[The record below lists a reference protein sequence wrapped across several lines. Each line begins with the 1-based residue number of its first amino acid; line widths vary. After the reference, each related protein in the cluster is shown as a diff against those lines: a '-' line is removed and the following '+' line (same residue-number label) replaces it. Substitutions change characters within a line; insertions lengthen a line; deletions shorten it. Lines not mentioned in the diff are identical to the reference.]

1 MVVCWKRLKSLNLPR
16 HRRYSGR
23 LVRVGQWSLEL
34 ARAIKMAR
42 LKTFERSIAG
52 TIVATTV
59 ASLFGLWT
67 PPAAAQDNNA
77 LHLFV
82 SNGMKGSMEALRA
95 ECEKEVGRR
104 LAIQFGSTAS
114 LKQRIEA
121 GEALD
126 VTIITIEAIDDLI
139 KKALLMSPTRTAI
152 GRSELGVG
160 IRAGAS
166 RLDIRSV
173 ATFRQAL
180 RQAPS
185 ITYPQ
190 DGASRGYIE
199 HMFERLGIADDV
211 KAKIILAPGSGAA
224 TENVAAGKA
233 AMVLTL
239 FSEIVPTHGVEI
251 LGPFPGEY
259 QSDIRFGA
267 ATSAQSK
274 QAEAARALIAF
285 LAGPKVTAVLKAKG
299 IDRLR

>member
-1 MVVCWKRLKSLNLPR
+1 MR
-16 HRRYSGR
+16 
-23 LVRVGQWSLEL
+23 
-34 ARAIKMAR
+34 
-42 LKTFERSIAG
+42 ERSIAG

-59 ASLFGLWT
+59 ALLFGLSP
-67 PPAAAQDNNA
+67 PPAAAQDNA

-82 SNGMKGSMEALRA
+82 SNGMKGSMEALQGQ
-95 ECEKEVGRR
+95 CEKEVGRR

-121 GEALD
+121 GETFD

-139 KKALLMSPTRTAI
+139 KKSLLVSATRTAI

-160 IRAGAS
+160 IREGAS
-166 RLDIRSV
+166 KPDIRSV
-173 ATFRQAL
+173 AAFRQAL

-185 ITYPQ
+185 ITFPR

-199 HMFERLGIADDV
+199 HMFERLGIAADV
-211 KAKIILAPGSGAA
+211 KEKIILAPGSGPA
-224 TENVAAGKA
+224 TESVAAGKA

-251 LGPFPGEY
+251 VGPFPGEY

-274 QAEAARALIAF
+274 HADAATALIAL
-285 LAGPKVTAVLKAKG
+285 LAGSKVTAVLKAKG
-299 IDRLR
+299 IDRPR

>member
-1 MVVCWKRLKSLNLPR
+1 MNKHEEQRLR
-16 HRRYSGR
+16 H
-23 LVRVGQWSLEL
+23 VK
-34 ARAIKMAR
+34 KMATR
-42 LKTFERSIAG
+42 RPMLERSIAR
-52 TIVATTV
+52 TVVATTV
-59 ASLFGLWT
+59 ALLLGLST
-67 PPAAAQDNNA
+67 PPAATQDNA
-77 LHLFV
+77 LHLLV
-82 SNGMKGSMEALRA
+82 SNGMKGSMEALQGQ
-95 ECEKEVGRR
+95 CEEEVGRR

-114 LKQRIEA
+114 LKRRIEA
-121 GEALD
+121 GEAFD

-139 KKALLMSPTRTAI
+139 MKALLTSATRMAV

-166 RLDIRSV
+166 KPDIRSV

-199 HMFERLGIADDV
+199 QMFGRLGIADDV
-211 KAKIILAPGSGAA
+211 KSKIILAPGSGPA
-224 TENVAAGKA
+224 TDSVAAGKA

-239 FSEIVPTHGVEI
+239 FSEIVPAHGVEI
-251 LGPFPGEY
+251 LGPFPGVY

-267 ATSAQSK
+267 AASAQST
-274 QAEAARALIAF
+274 QADAATALIAF

-299 IDRLR
+299 IDRPR

>member
-1 MVVCWKRLKSLNLPR
+1 MNRHEEQRLPHVKKMVT
-16 HRRYSGR
+16 RRPM
-23 LVRVGQWSLEL
+23 L
-34 ARAIKMAR
+34 
-42 LKTFERSIAG
+42 ERSIAR
-52 TIVATTV
+52 TVVATTV
-59 ASLFGLWT
+59 ALLLGLST
-67 PPAAAQDNNA
+67 PPAAAQDNA
-77 LHLFV
+77 LHLLV
-82 SNGMKGSMEALRA
+82 SNGMKGSMEALQGQ
-95 ECEKEVGRR
+95 CEEEVGRR

-114 LKQRIEA
+114 LKRRIEA
-121 GEALD
+121 GEAFD

-139 KKALLMSPTRTAI
+139 MKALLTSATRMAV

-166 RLDIRSV
+166 KPDIRSV

-199 HMFERLGIADDV
+199 QMFGRLGIADDV
-211 KAKIILAPGSGAA
+211 KSKIILAPGSGPA
-224 TENVAAGKA
+224 TESVAAGKA

-239 FSEIVPTHGVEI
+239 FSEIVPAHGVEI

-267 ATSAQSK
+267 AASAQSTH
-274 QAEAARALIAF
+274 ADAATALIAF
-285 LAGPKVTAVLKAKG
+285 LAGPKVTAVLKARG
-299 IDRLR
+299 IDRPR

>member
-1 MVVCWKRLKSLNLPR
+1 MNKHEEQRLRHVKKMVT
-16 HRRYSGR
+16 RRPM
-23 LVRVGQWSLEL
+23 L
-34 ARAIKMAR
+34 
-42 LKTFERSIAG
+42 ERSIAR
-52 TIVATTV
+52 TVVATTV
-59 ASLFGLWT
+59 ALLLGLST
-67 PPAAAQDNNA
+67 PPAAAQDNA
-77 LHLFV
+77 LHLLV
-82 SNGMKGSMEALRA
+82 SNGMKGSMEALQGQ
-95 ECEKEVGRR
+95 CEEEVGRR

-114 LKQRIEA
+114 LKRRIEA
-121 GEALD
+121 GEAFD

-139 KKALLMSPTRTAI
+139 MKALLTSATRMAV

-166 RLDIRSV
+166 KPDIRSV

-199 HMFERLGIADDV
+199 QMFGRLGIADDV
-211 KAKIILAPGSGAA
+211 KSKIILAPGSGPA
-224 TENVAAGKA
+224 TDSVAAGKA

-239 FSEIVPTHGVEI
+239 FSEIVPAHGVEI
-251 LGPFPGEY
+251 LGPFPGVY

-267 ATSAQSK
+267 AASAQST
-274 QAEAARALIAF
+274 QADAATALIAF

>member
-1 MVVCWKRLKSLNLPR
+1 ML
-16 HRRYSGR
+16 
-23 LVRVGQWSLEL
+23 
-34 ARAIKMAR
+34 
-42 LKTFERSIAG
+42 ERSIAG

-59 ASLFGLWT
+59 ALLFGLST
-67 PPAAAQDNNA
+67 PPAAAQDNA
-77 LHLFV
+77 LHLLV
-82 SNGMKGSMEALRA
+82 SNGMKGSMEALQGQ
-95 ECEKEVGRR
+95 CEEEVGRR

-114 LKQRIEA
+114 LKRRIEA
-121 GEALD
+121 GEAFD

-139 KKALLMSPTRTAI
+139 MKALLTSASRMAV
-152 GRSELGVG
+152 GRSELGAG

-166 RLDIRSV
+166 KPDIRSV

-199 HMFERLGIADDV
+199 QMFGRLGIADDV
-211 KAKIILAPGSGAA
+211 KSKIILAPGSGPA
-224 TENVAAGKA
+224 TDSVAAGKA

-239 FSEIVPTHGVEI
+239 FSEIVPAHGVEI
-251 LGPFPGEY
+251 LGPFPGVY

-267 ATSAQSK
+267 AASAQST
-274 QAEAARALIAF
+274 QADAATALIAF

-299 IDRLR
+299 IDRPR

>member
-1 MVVCWKRLKSLNLPR
+1 MNRHEEQRLRHVKKMVT
-16 HRRYSGR
+16 RRPM
-23 LVRVGQWSLEL
+23 L
-34 ARAIKMAR
+34 
-42 LKTFERSIAG
+42 ERSIAR
-52 TIVATTV
+52 TVVATTV
-59 ASLFGLWT
+59 TLLLGLST
-67 PPAAAQDNNA
+67 PPAATQDNA
-77 LHLFV
+77 LHLLV
-82 SNGMKGSMEALRA
+82 SNGMKGSMEALQGQ
-95 ECEKEVGRR
+95 CEEEVGRR

-114 LKQRIEA
+114 LKRRIEA
-121 GEALD
+121 GEAFD

-139 KKALLMSPTRTAI
+139 MKALLTSASRMAV

-166 RLDIRSV
+166 KPDIRSV

-199 HMFERLGIADDV
+199 QMFGRLGIADDV
-211 KAKIILAPGSGAA
+211 KSKIILAPGSGPA
-224 TENVAAGKA
+224 TESVAAGKA

-239 FSEIVPTHGVEI
+239 FSEIVPAHGVEI
-251 LGPFPGEY
+251 LGPFPGVY

-267 ATSAQSK
+267 AASAQST
-274 QAEAARALIAF
+274 QADAATALIAF

-299 IDRLR
+299 IDRPR

>member
-1 MVVCWKRLKSLNLPR
+1 MEN
-16 HRRYSGR
+16 SGSGTSGNGIPDTMR
-23 LVRVGQWSLEL
+23 
-34 ARAIKMAR
+34 
-42 LKTFERSIAG
+42 ERSIAG

-59 ASLFGLWT
+59 ALLFGLST
-67 PPAAAQDNNA
+67 PPAAAQDDT

-82 SNGMKGSMEALRA
+82 SNGMKGSVEALQGQ
-95 ECEKEVGRR
+95 CEKEVGRR

-121 GEALD
+121 GEAFD

-139 KKALLMSPTRTAI
+139 KKALLTSATRMAI

-160 IRAGAS
+160 IRAGAP
-166 RLDIRSV
+166 RPDIRSV

-199 HMFERLGIADDV
+199 QMFERLGIAGDV
-211 KAKIILAPGSGAA
+211 KAKIILAPGSGPA
-224 TENVAAGKA
+224 TESVAAGKA

-267 ATSAQSK
+267 ATSARSMH
-274 QAEAARALIAF
+274 ADAATALIAF
-285 LAGPKVTAVLKAKG
+285 LAGPNVTAVLKAKG
-299 IDRLR
+299 IDRPR

>member
-1 MVVCWKRLKSLNLPR
+1 MNRHEEQRLPHVKKMVT
-16 HRRYSGR
+16 RRPM
-23 LVRVGQWSLEL
+23 L
-34 ARAIKMAR
+34 
-42 LKTFERSIAG
+42 ERSIAR
-52 TIVATTV
+52 TVVATTV
-59 ASLFGLWT
+59 ALLLGLST
-67 PPAAAQDNNA
+67 PPAATQDNA
-77 LHLFV
+77 LHLLV
-82 SNGMKGSMEALRA
+82 SNGMKGSMEALQGQ
-95 ECEKEVGRR
+95 CEEEVGRR

-114 LKQRIEA
+114 LKRRIEA
-121 GEALD
+121 GEAFD

-139 KKALLMSPTRTAI
+139 MKALLTSASRMAV

-166 RLDIRSV
+166 KPDIRSV

-199 HMFERLGIADDV
+199 QMFGRLGIADDV
-211 KAKIILAPGSGAA
+211 KSKIILAPGSGPA
-224 TENVAAGKA
+224 TDSVAAGKA

-239 FSEIVPTHGVEI
+239 FSEIVPAHGVEI
-251 LGPFPGEY
+251 LGPFPGVY

-267 ATSAQSK
+267 AASAQST
-274 QAEAARALIAF
+274 QADAATALIAF

-299 IDRLR
+299 IDRPR

>member
-1 MVVCWKRLKSLNLPR
+1 MVIP
-16 HRRYSGR
+16 HTM
-23 LVRVGQWSLEL
+23 L
-34 ARAIKMAR
+34 AR
-42 LKTFERSIAG
+42 SIVR

-59 ASLFGLWT
+59 ASLFCLSA
-67 PPAAAQDNNA
+67 PLAAAQDDA

-82 SNGMKGSMEALRA
+82 SNGMKGSLETLQGQ
-95 ECEKEVGRR
+95 CEKEVGRR
-104 LAIQFGSTAS
+104 LAIQFGSTSS

-121 GEALD
+121 GEAFD

-139 KKALLMSPTRTAI
+139 MKALLTSATRIPI

-160 IRAGAS
+160 IRAGAP
-166 RLDIRSV
+166 RPDIRSV

-199 HMFERLGIADDV
+199 QMFERLGIAGDV
-211 KAKIILAPGSGAA
+211 KAKIVLAPGSGPA
-224 TENVAAGKA
+224 TESVAAGKA

-274 QAEAARALIAF
+274 HTDAATALIAF
-285 LAGPKVTAVLKAKG
+285 LAGPEVTAVLKAKG
-299 IDRLR
+299 INRPR

>member
-1 MVVCWKRLKSLNLPR
+1 MDDRGTRTSRNGILDTIL
-16 HRRYSGR
+16 
-23 LVRVGQWSLEL
+23 Q
-34 ARAIKMAR
+34 
-42 LKTFERSIAG
+42 RSIARK
-52 TIVATTV
+52 IVAAAV
-59 ASLFGLWT
+59 GLFSLSPL
-67 PPAAAQDNNA
+67 PAAAQDNA

-82 SNGMKGSMEALRA
+82 SNGMKGSMEALQA
-95 ECEKEVGRR
+95 QCEKEVARP

-121 GEALD
+121 GEAFD

-139 KKALLMSPTRTAI
+139 KKAWLTSATRMAI

-160 IRAGAS
+160 IRSGAS
-166 RLDIRSV
+166 KPDIRSV

-211 KAKIILAPGSGAA
+211 KAKIILAPGSGPA
-224 TENVAAGKA
+224 TESVAAGKA

-251 LGPFPGEY
+251 LGPFPAEY

-267 ATSAQSK
+267 ATSARTK
-274 QAEAARALIAF
+274 NADAATALIGF
-285 LAGPKVTAVLKAKG
+285 LSGPRVTPVLKAKG
-299 IDRLR
+299 ISGPR

>member
-1 MVVCWKRLKSLNLPR
+1 MNKHEEQRLR
-16 HRRYSGR
+16 H
-23 LVRVGQWSLEL
+23 VK
-34 ARAIKMAR
+34 KMATR
-42 LKTFERSIAG
+42 RPMLERSIAR
-52 TIVATTV
+52 TVVATTV
-59 ASLFGLWT
+59 ALLLGLST
-67 PPAAAQDNNA
+67 PPAATQDNA
-77 LHLFV
+77 LHLLV
-82 SNGMKGSMEALRA
+82 SNGMKGSMEALQGQ
-95 ECEKEVGRR
+95 CEEEVGRR

-114 LKQRIEA
+114 LKRRIEA
-121 GEALD
+121 GEAFD

-139 KKALLMSPTRTAI
+139 MKALLTSASRMAV

-166 RLDIRSV
+166 KPDIRSV

-199 HMFERLGIADDV
+199 QMFGRLGIADDV
-211 KAKIILAPGSGAA
+211 KSKIILAPGSGPA
-224 TENVAAGKA
+224 TDSVAAGKA

-239 FSEIVPTHGVEI
+239 FSEIVPAHGVEI
-251 LGPFPGEY
+251 LGPFPGVY

-267 ATSAQSK
+267 AASAQST
-274 QAEAARALIAF
+274 QADAATALIAF

-299 IDRLR
+299 IDRPR

>member
-1 MVVCWKRLKSLNLPR
+1 MNRHEEQRLPHVKKMVT
-16 HRRYSGR
+16 RRPM
-23 LVRVGQWSLEL
+23 L
-34 ARAIKMAR
+34 
-42 LKTFERSIAG
+42 ERSIAR
-52 TIVATTV
+52 TVVATTV
-59 ASLFGLWT
+59 ALLLGLST
-67 PPAAAQDNNA
+67 PPAATQDNA
-77 LHLFV
+77 LHLLV
-82 SNGMKGSMEALRA
+82 SNGMKGSMEALQGQ
-95 ECEKEVGRR
+95 CEEEVGRR

-114 LKQRIEA
+114 LKRRIEA
-121 GEALD
+121 GEAFD

-139 KKALLMSPTRTAI
+139 MKALLTSASRMAV

-166 RLDIRSV
+166 KPDIRSV

-199 HMFERLGIADDV
+199 QMFGRLGIADDV
-211 KAKIILAPGSGAA
+211 KSKIILAPGSGPA
-224 TENVAAGKA
+224 TESVAAGKA

-239 FSEIVPTHGVEI
+239 FSEIVPAHGVEI
-251 LGPFPGEY
+251 LGPFPGVY

-267 ATSAQSK
+267 AASAQST
-274 QAEAARALIAF
+274 QADAATALIAF

-299 IDRLR
+299 IDRPR

>member
-1 MVVCWKRLKSLNLPR
+1 MNKHEEQRLR
-16 HRRYSGR
+16 H
-23 LVRVGQWSLEL
+23 VK
-34 ARAIKMAR
+34 KMATR
-42 LKTFERSIAG
+42 RPMLERSIAR
-52 TIVATTV
+52 TVVATTV
-59 ASLFGLWT
+59 ALLLGLST
-67 PPAAAQDNNA
+67 PPAATQDNA
-77 LHLFV
+77 LHLLV
-82 SNGMKGSMEALRA
+82 SNGMKGSMEALQGQ
-95 ECEKEVGRR
+95 CEREVGRQ

-114 LKQRIEA
+114 LKRRIEA
-121 GEALD
+121 GEAFD

-139 KKALLMSPTRTAI
+139 MKALLTSASRMAV

-166 RLDIRSV
+166 KPDIRSV

-199 HMFERLGIADDV
+199 QMFGRLGIADDV
-211 KAKIILAPGSGAA
+211 KSKIILAPGSGPA
-224 TENVAAGKA
+224 TDSVAAGKA

-239 FSEIVPTHGVEI
+239 FSEIVPAHGVEI
-251 LGPFPGEY
+251 LGPFPGVY

-267 ATSAQSK
+267 AASAQST
-274 QAEAARALIAF
+274 QADAATALIAF

-299 IDRLR
+299 IDRPR

>member
-1 MVVCWKRLKSLNLPR
+1 MNKHEEQRLR
-16 HRRYSGR
+16 H
-23 LVRVGQWSLEL
+23 VK
-34 ARAIKMAR
+34 KMATR
-42 LKTFERSIAG
+42 RPMLERSIAR
-52 TIVATTV
+52 TVVATTV
-59 ASLFGLWT
+59 ALLLGLST
-67 PPAAAQDNNA
+67 PPAATQDNA
-77 LHLFV
+77 LHLLV
-82 SNGMKGSMEALRA
+82 SNGMKGSMEALQGQ
-95 ECEKEVGRR
+95 CEEEVGRR

-121 GEALD
+121 GEAFD

-139 KKALLMSPTRTAI
+139 MKALLTSASRMAV

-166 RLDIRSV
+166 KPDIRSV

-199 HMFERLGIADDV
+199 QMFGRLGIADDV
-211 KAKIILAPGSGAA
+211 KSKIILAPGSGPA
-224 TENVAAGKA
+224 TESVAAGKA

-239 FSEIVPTHGVEI
+239 FSEIVPAHGVEI

-267 ATSAQSK
+267 AASAQSTH
-274 QAEAARALIAF
+274 ADAATALIAF
-285 LAGPKVTAVLKAKG
+285 LAGPKVTAVLKARG
-299 IDRLR
+299 IDRPR

>member
-1 MVVCWKRLKSLNLPR
+1 MPHTILKRS
-16 HRRYSGR
+16 
-23 LVRVGQWSLEL
+23 V
-34 ARAIKMAR
+34 
-42 LKTFERSIAG
+42 AG
-52 TIVATTV
+52 TIAATV
-59 ASLFGLWT
+59 AALFALST
-67 PPAAAQDNNA
+67 PPAAAQADA

-82 SNGMKGSMEALRA
+82 SNGMKGSMEALQGR
-95 ECEKEVGRR
+95 CEKEVRRR
-104 LAIQFGSTAS
+104 LVIQFGSTAS

-121 GEALD
+121 GEAFD

-139 KKALLMSPTRTAI
+139 KKAWLTSGTRTAI

-166 RLDIRSV
+166 KPDIRSV

-211 KAKIILAPGSGAA
+211 KAKIILAPGSGPA
-224 TENVAAGKA
+224 TESVAAGKA

-251 LGPFPGEY
+251 LGPLPGEY

-274 QAEAARALIAF
+274 NADVATALIAF

-299 IDRLR
+299 ISRPR

>member
-1 MVVCWKRLKSLNLPR
+1 MNKHEEQRLR
-16 HRRYSGR
+16 H
-23 LVRVGQWSLEL
+23 VK
-34 ARAIKMAR
+34 KMATR
-42 LKTFERSIAG
+42 RPMLERSIAR
-52 TIVATTV
+52 TVVATTV
-59 ASLFGLWT
+59 ALLLGLST
-67 PPAAAQDNNA
+67 PPAATQDNA
-77 LHLFV
+77 LHLLV
-82 SNGMKGSMEALRA
+82 SNGMKGSMEALQGQ
-95 ECEKEVGRR
+95 CEEEVGRR

-114 LKQRIEA
+114 LKRRIEA
-121 GEALD
+121 GEAFD

-139 KKALLMSPTRTAI
+139 MKALLTSATRMAV

-166 RLDIRSV
+166 KPDIRSV

-199 HMFERLGIADDV
+199 QMFGRLGIADDV
-211 KAKIILAPGSGAA
+211 KSKIILAPGSGPA
-224 TENVAAGKA
+224 TDSVAAGKA

-239 FSEIVPTHGVEI
+239 FSEIVPAHGVEI
-251 LGPFPGEY
+251 LGPFPGVY

-267 ATSAQSK
+267 AASAQSTH
-274 QAEAARALIAF
+274 ADAATALIAF

-299 IDRLR
+299 IDRPR

>member
-1 MVVCWKRLKSLNLPR
+1 MNKHEEQRLR
-16 HRRYSGR
+16 H
-23 LVRVGQWSLEL
+23 VK
-34 ARAIKMAR
+34 KMATR
-42 LKTFERSIAG
+42 RPMLERSIAR
-52 TIVATTV
+52 TVVATTV
-59 ASLFGLWT
+59 ALLLGLST
-67 PPAAAQDNNA
+67 PPAAAQDNA
-77 LHLFV
+77 LHLLV
-82 SNGMKGSMEALRA
+82 SNGMKGSMEALQGQ
-95 ECEKEVGRR
+95 CEEEVGRR

-114 LKQRIEA
+114 LKRRIEA
-121 GEALD
+121 GEAFD

-139 KKALLMSPTRTAI
+139 MKALLTSATRMAV

-166 RLDIRSV
+166 KPDIRSV

-199 HMFERLGIADDV
+199 QMFGRLGIADDV
-211 KAKIILAPGSGAA
+211 KSKIILAPGSGPA
-224 TENVAAGKA
+224 TESVAAGKA

-239 FSEIVPTHGVEI
+239 FSEIVPAHGVEI
-251 LGPFPGEY
+251 LGPFPGVY

-267 ATSAQSK
+267 AASAQST
-274 QAEAARALIAF
+274 QADAATALIAF

-299 IDRLR
+299 IDRPR